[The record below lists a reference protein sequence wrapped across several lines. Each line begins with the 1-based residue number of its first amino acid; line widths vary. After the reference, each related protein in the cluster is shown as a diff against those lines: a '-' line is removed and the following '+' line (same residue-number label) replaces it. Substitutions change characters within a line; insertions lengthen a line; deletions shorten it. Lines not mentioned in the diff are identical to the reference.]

1 MWCELLPKTGCR
13 SSRSERRE
21 EFKVGPH
28 TDQAAGWG
36 RQQVFRLLK
45 ETNTTECVMKG
56 KGVGARETE
65 KGLPARETGKGQF
78 LSGSPVCP
86 PLSWGN
92 DPTPRITFYS
102 HVSCL
107 IPNDP
112 QSQMNYQEGN
122 SEQGSAVSL
131 QRAESKY
138 LGLCGPYGLSHDY

>member
-1 MWCELLPKTGCR
+1 MLWILAGEERVWCGLLPKTGCR
-13 SSRSERRE
+13 PPRSQRSEG
-21 EFKVGPH
+21 FKLGPH

-56 KGVGARETE
+56 KCFG
-65 KGLPARETGKGQF
+65 ARETGKGHF

-92 DPTPRITFYS
+92 DPTPRITFYF

-107 IPNDP
+107 IPDDP
-112 QSQMNYQEGN
+112 KSQMNYQEGN

-138 LGLCGPYGLSHDY
+138 FGLCGP